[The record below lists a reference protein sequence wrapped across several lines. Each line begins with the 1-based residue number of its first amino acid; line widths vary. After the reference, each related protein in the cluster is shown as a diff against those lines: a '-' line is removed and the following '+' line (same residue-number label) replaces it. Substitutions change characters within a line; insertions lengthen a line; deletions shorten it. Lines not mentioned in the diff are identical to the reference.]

1 MQQHRW
7 SILTGAAMAALVV
20 CLPARHP
27 QAQTQSQQQFV
38 VIYGEFRPDPRC
50 ISEGT
55 SRLDHLARLAHQSA
69 GIVQFASY
77 AEIGRPNR
85 FSLVE
90 VWQDSASY
98 TAFESAG
105 NTHTALGELQ
115 PHLIAPLDERDGNLV
130 E

>member
-1 MQQHRW
+1 MLWWIDQPPSEQPLAHADPISNQKPRKPMQQHRW

-69 GIVQFASY
+69 GI
-77 AEIGRPNR
+77 
-85 FSLVE
+85 
-90 VWQDSASY
+90 
-98 TAFESAG
+98 
-105 NTHTALGELQ
+105 
-115 PHLIAPLDERDGNLV
+115 
-130 E
+130 